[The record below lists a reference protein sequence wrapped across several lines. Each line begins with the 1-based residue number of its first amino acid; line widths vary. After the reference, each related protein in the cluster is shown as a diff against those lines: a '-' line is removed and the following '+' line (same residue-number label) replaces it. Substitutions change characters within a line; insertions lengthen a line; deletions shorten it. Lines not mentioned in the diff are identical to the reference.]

1 MCKKLGKY
9 ANVQM
14 CRFLSELELTE
25 FKIMQISFHDKNSCS
40 DKKNLHICS
49 SVICTLK
56 MSLSDF
62 FSPADAKKIIPKK
75 GYYTS
80 QLGSRIEQLSA
91 DFFDQ
96 EQKTDIAIIGVQ
108 EDRNAVNN
116 AGCALGPDYVREKLY
131 QLHEG
136 GYNTKIV
143 DMGNIRQG
151 ATVTDTYF
159 ALKTVVSE
167 LVKKNIIPVILGG
180 GQDLT
185 YAQYLAYETLEQKV
199 DLVIID
205 PRFDL
210 DDDDKAPDGIETTS
224 ESYLNKIFLHEPNYL
239 FNYSN
244 LGYQT
249 YYISQESLRVMD
261 KLYFDANRLG
271 ELTGNIMVAEP
282 VIRNASMIS
291 FDMGAIR
298 SSDAC
303 GNANPNPNGFL
314 GSEACQLARYA
325 GFNDKLSS
333 IGFYEFNPAY
343 DNNGQTAMLL
353 AQMVWYFIDGVY
365 NRKKDFPLNPKSQY
379 LIYKTSLKHE
389 EHELVFVKSRKSD
402 RWWMQVP
409 YPAGGSKNERFH
421 LVPCQYDD
429 YKTAVSGEMPDLWWR
444 TFQKLI

>member
-1 MCKKLGKY
+1 M
-9 ANVQM
+9 
-14 CRFLSELELTE
+14 RDTS
-25 FKIMQISFHDKNSCS
+25 
-40 DKKNLHICS
+40 
-49 SVICTLK
+49 K

-62 FSPADAKKIIPKK
+62 FAPIDADKIIPKK

-80 QLGSRIEQLSA
+80 QLGSKIEYFSHGFPGFE
-91 DFFDQ
+91 D
-96 EQKTDIAIIGVQ
+96 KIDIALIGVQ
-108 EDRNAVNN
+108 EDRNAINN
-116 AGCALGPDYVREKLY
+116 SGCALGPDYIREKLY
-131 QLHEG
+131 QLNEG
-136 GYNTKIV
+136 NYNTKIV
-143 DMGNIRQG
+143 DLGNIRPG
-151 ATVTDTYF
+151 ATITDTYI
-159 ALKTVVSE
+159 ALKTVVNE

-205 PRFDL
+205 PKFDL
-210 DDDDKAPDGIETTS
+210 EDDDMDQDSIATTS
-224 ESYLNKIFLHEPNYL
+224 ESYLNKIFLHQPNYL

-249 YYISQESLRVMD
+249 YYTSQESLRVMD
-261 KLYFDANRLG
+261 KLYFDVHRVG
-271 ELTGNIMVAEP
+271 ELTGNVAVVEP
-282 VIRNASMIS
+282 IIRNATMVS
-291 FDMGAIR
+291 FDIGAIR
-298 SSDAC
+298 SSDAA
-303 GNANPNPNGFL
+303 GNANANPNGFF
-314 GSEACQLARYA
+314 GSEACQVARYA

-353 AQMVWYFIDGVY
+353 AQMIWYFIDGVY
-365 NRKKDFPLNPKSQY
+365 NRKKDFPLSPKSQY
-379 LIYKTSLKHE
+379 LIYKTSLKHD
-389 EHELVFVKSRKSD
+389 EHELVFVKSKKSD

-444 TFQKLI
+444 TYQKLN